1 MTFST
6 GEEGIA
12 VIACEAGAGFGE
24 VSPEAAAKATEEVA
38 AAPRIVALAATTDM
52 SLRPEP
58 FKMIPFN

>member
-6 GEEGIA
+6 GEAGSP
-12 VIACEAGAGFGE
+12 VIDCEAGAGFGE
-24 VSPEAAAKATEEVA
+24 GSPGAAADATEEVA
-38 AAPRIVALAATTDM
+38 AAPSIAALAATTDM